1 MTRLGCLNGREILEG
16 YDENMTFGEAAEK
29 HIEYFNEIAPL
40 LAQGFSAFRSA
51 TAGKG
56 THIKVD

>member
-1 MTRLGCLNGREILEG
+1 MTTLGCLNGREILEG
-16 YDENMTFGEAAEK
+16 YDENMTFGESIEK
-29 HIEYFNEIAPL
+29 TVEYFNEIAPY